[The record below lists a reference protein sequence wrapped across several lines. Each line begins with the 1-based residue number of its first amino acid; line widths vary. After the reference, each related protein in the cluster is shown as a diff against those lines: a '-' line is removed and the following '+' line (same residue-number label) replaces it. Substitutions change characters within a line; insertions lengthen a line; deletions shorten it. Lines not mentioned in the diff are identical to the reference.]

1 MYSNPTKTE
10 NNKRNKNGQARMSAG
25 LNNLS
30 NSESN
35 SESNRNIQKITQPL
49 AIENYFPRSQKAS
62 NSPSPKPG
70 KASNS
75 PNKKTRRRRRN
86 SRNRGN
92 RGNNKKQNTKKKYLN
107 YKVTNNEGSYKQRL
121 KKPKAF
127 NRFTGSEIIKISE
140 PIRNNLGNDPVL
152 LMLKSENKNN
162 LNELEKELNIQRE
175 LANSGLAPIVNHG
188 YANVQSKKYEGKK
201 IYYVQKMKTFDEITE
216 RNSNN
221 FQYLK
226 TLYDSL
232 LNSVG
237 ELYLNYGYI
246 PLDMKEE
253 NLVIDESKIK
263 RKVLFIDTDPQFFV
277 KIDIDEKYVSGIQLA
292 MLLMILFNNTNMGKY
307 GQLRRK
313 LNLFENDPKLLN
325 KKIEYLRE
333 FCNNDNF
340 KGETN
345 EDTYENIKHALNEIN
360 EKIIEYNGDESY
372 DLQYM
377 FFHYL
382 LRTYRG
388 VISDYRLKEIYYHNI
403 NYIGTILLHYVKP
416 LLNKPTD
423 SITENNLLN
432 QPLQVLT
439 K

>member
-30 NSESN
+30 NSKSNSESN

-49 AIENYFPRSQKAS
+49 VIENYFPR
-62 NSPSPKPG
+62 SPKPG

-292 MLLMILFNNTNMGKY
+292 MLLMILFNNTNMGAQGTIK
-307 GQLRRK
+307 RK
-313 LNLFENDPKLLN
+313 LNLNENNAKLFRS
-325 KKIEYLRE
+325 KIRYLTL
-333 FCNNDNF
+333 FILSIT
-340 KGETN
+340 KGDN
-345 EDTYENIKHALNEIN
+345 EDRYKQIKDVLHEIN